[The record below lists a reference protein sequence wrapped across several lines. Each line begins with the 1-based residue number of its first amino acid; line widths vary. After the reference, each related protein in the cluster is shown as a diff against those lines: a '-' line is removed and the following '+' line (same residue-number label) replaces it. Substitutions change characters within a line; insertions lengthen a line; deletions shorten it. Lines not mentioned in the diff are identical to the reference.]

1 MQVNQAPDTGKMY
14 RSRAADFRRF
24 LRNFLSGP
32 VEKVAMGIIV
42 AAVLISIFAPLVIQN
57 YSEIDPLSRMQP
69 PSAAHLF
76 GTDHL
81 GRDVFARS
89 MVGTR
94 NSLIIG
100 FSVAIL
106 ATLIGGA
113 LGLIAGFMKIG
124 DRLIMRLMDGLMA
137 IPSVLLAIAL
147 VALMGSSILT
157 IIIAITVPETPRM
170 ARIVRS
176 VVVSL
181 KEMPFIDAAVTMGT
195 PEWKILLRHL
205 LPNTVGALSVQAT
218 ATCASAIITE
228 AILSFLGAG
237 TPPDIPSW
245 GGIIAESRVF
255 FQISPWAIAF
265 PGLMLSLLVL
275 AVNVLGDRMREV
287 LDPRLSRRMA

>member
-14 RSRAADFRRF
+14 RSRAADLRRF
-24 LRNFLSGP
+24 LRDFLAGP

-100 FSVAIL
+100 FSVAIF

-113 LGLIAGFMKIG
+113 LGLIAGYMKIG

-181 KEMPFIDAAVTMGT
+181 TG
-195 PEWKILLRHL
+195 
-205 LPNTVGALSVQAT
+205 
-218 ATCASAIITE
+218 C
-228 AILSFLGAG
+228 
-237 TPPDIPSW
+237 
-245 GGIIAESRVF
+245 
-255 FQISPWAIAF
+255 
-265 PGLMLSLLVL
+265 
-275 AVNVLGDRMREV
+275 
-287 LDPRLSRRMA
+287 

>member
-1 MQVNQAPDTGKMY
+1 MSSTDTQPAIQLH
-14 RSRAADFRRF
+14 RSRWAEFWRFFREF
-24 LRNFLSGP
+24 TSGP
-32 VEKVAMGIIV
+32 VEKIAVGIIV
-42 AAVLISIFAPLVIQN
+42 AAVLISIFSPMLITN
-57 YSEIDPLSRMQP
+57 YSDIDPIARMKP
-69 PSAAHLF
+69 PSADHLF

-89 MVGTR
+89 MVGTK

-106 ATLIGGA
+106 TTLIGGT

-124 DRLIMRLMDGLMA
+124 DRVIMRLMDGFMA
-137 IPSVLLAIAL
+137 IPNVLLAIAL
-147 VALMGSSILT
+147 VALMGSSLTT
-157 IIIAITVPETPRM
+157 IIIAITVPEMPRM

-176 VVVSL
+176 VVVSV
-181 KEMPFIDAAVTMGT
+181 KEMPFIDAARTMAT
-195 PEWKILLRHL
+195 PTWKVILRHL
-205 LPNTVGALSVQAT
+205 LPNTIGAVSVQAT
-218 ATCASAIITE
+218 ATFGSAIITE

-275 AVNVLGDRMREV
+275 SVNILGDRLREA
-287 LDPRLSRRMA
+287 LDPRVARKKG

>member
-1 MQVNQAPDTGKMY
+1 MNNTQTVPSQHVQ
-14 RSRAADFRRF
+14 RSRMADFRKF
-24 LRNFLSGP
+24 LREFTDGR
-32 VEKVAMGIIV
+32 VEK
-42 AAVLISIFAPLVIQN
+42 AAVLILFAALLISVIAPLIYHS
-57 YSEIDPLSRMQP
+57 YSDINPLERMQA
-69 PSAAHLF
+69 PSVDHLF

-81 GRDVFARS
+81 GRDVFERT

-100 FSVAIL
+100 FSVAIV
-106 ATLIGGA
+106 TTIIGCV
-113 LGLIAGFMKIG
+113 LGLVSGFISFGDKI
-124 DRLIMRLMDGLMA
+124 IMRLMDGFMA
-137 IPSVLLAIAL
+137 IPNVLLAIAL
-147 VALMGSSILT
+147 VALMGSSLLT
-157 IIIAITVPETPRM
+157 IIIAISVPEIPRM

-195 PEWKILLRHL
+195 PQWKILLRHL

-218 ATCASAIITE
+218 ATCASAIMTE

-237 TPPDIPSW
+237 TPPNIPSW

-255 FQISPWAIAF
+255 FQIAPWTIGF

-275 AVNVLGDRMREV
+275 SVNVLGDRLREV
-287 LDPRLSRRMA
+287 LDPRVARRRA

>member
-1 MQVNQAPDTGKMY
+1 MSSNDTTQKMQ
-14 RSRAADFRRF
+14 RSRTAD
-24 LRNFLSGP
+24 LRNFLRSLLSGSL
-32 VEKVAMGIIV
+32 EKAAMGII
-42 AAVLISIFAPLVIQN
+42 ALALGISIIAPLLIQD
-57 YSEIDPLSRMQP
+57 YSSIDPLSRMQP
-69 PSAAHLF
+69 PSVAHPF

-81 GRDVFARS
+81 GRDVFSRS

-100 FSVAIL
+100 FGVALL
-106 ATLIGGA
+106 ATVIGGS

-124 DRLIMRLMDGLMA
+124 DRLIMRLMDGFMA

-147 VALMGSSILT
+147 VALMGSSLT
-157 IIIAITVPETPRM
+157 TLIVAITVPEIPRM

-181 KEMPFIDAAVTMGT
+181 KEMPFIDAAITMGS
-195 PEWKILLRHL
+195 PKWKILFRHL

-275 AVNVLGDRMREV
+275 AVNVLGDKLREV
-287 LDPRLSRRMA
+287 LDPRLTPREA

>member
-1 MQVNQAPDTGKMY
+1 MSSSESTPETIMI
-14 RSRAADFRRF
+14 RSRWTDFRRF
-24 LRNFLSGP
+24 LLEFTRGP
-32 VEKVAMGIIV
+32 VEKVAVAIIV
-42 AAVLISIFAPLVIQN
+42 LAVLISIISPILITS
-57 YSEIDPLSRMQP
+57 YSDIDPIARMQP
-69 PSAAHLF
+69 PSAEHYF

-89 MVGTR
+89 MVGTK
-94 NSLIIG
+94 NSLFIG

-106 ATLIGGA
+106 TTLIGGI
-113 LGLIAGFMKIG
+113 LGLIAGFMTIG
-124 DRLIMRLMDGLMA
+124 DRFIMRVMDGFMA
-137 IPSVLLAIAL
+137 IPSILLAIAL
-147 VALMGSSILT
+147 VALMGSSLLT

-176 VVVSL
+176 VVVSV
-181 KEMPFIDAAVTMGT
+181 KEMPFIDAAVTMAT
-195 PEWKILLRHL
+195 PKWKVILRHL
-205 LPNTVGALSVQAT
+205 LPNTVGAISVQAT
-218 ATCASAIITE
+218 ATCGSAIITE

-275 AVNVLGDRMREV
+275 SVNVLGDRLRET
-287 LDPRLSRRMA
+287 LDPRVAKRRE

>member
-1 MQVNQAPDTGKMY
+1 MSIQEPIGAMS
-14 RSRAADFRRF
+14 RSRVADFRTF
-24 LRNFLSGP
+24 LREFTHGP
-32 VEKVAMGIIV
+32 VEKVAVAIIV
-42 AAVLISIFAPLVIQN
+42 VAVLISIISPLVSQN
-57 YSEIDPLSRMQP
+57 YSQIDPLARMKP
-69 PSAAHLF
+69 PSAEHLF

-89 MVGTR
+89 MVGTK

-100 FSVAIL
+100 FSVAIMT
-106 ATLIGGA
+106 TLVGGL
-113 LGLIAGFMKIG
+113 LGLIAGFMKVG
-124 DRLIMRLMDGLMA
+124 DRVIMRLMDGFMA

-147 VALMGSSILT
+147 VALMGSSLLT

-176 VVVSL
+176 VVVSV
-181 KEMPFIDAAVTMGT
+181 KEMPFIDAAVTMAT
-195 PEWKILLRHL
+195 PTWKIILRHL
-205 LPNTVGALSVQAT
+205 LPNTVGAISVQAT

-275 AVNVLGDRMREV
+275 SVNILGDRMREV
-287 LDPRLSRRMA
+287 LDPRVARRRA

>member
-1 MQVNQAPDTGKMY
+1 MSVSEHVPQQKMQ

-24 LRNFLSGP
+24 LREFTDGP
-32 VEKVAMGIIV
+32 VEKIAVAIIV
-42 AAVLISIFAPLVIQN
+42 AALLISVISPLVIHN
-57 YSEIDPLSRMQP
+57 FSEIDPLARLKP

-89 MVGTR
+89 MVGTK

-106 ATLIGGA
+106 TTIIGGL
-113 LGLIAGFMKIG
+113 LGLVAGFMKIG
-124 DRLIMRLMDGLMA
+124 DRVIMRLMDGFMA

-147 VALMGSSILT
+147 VALLGSSLTT

-176 VVVSL
+176 VVVSV
-181 KEMPFIDAAVTMGT
+181 KEMPFIDAAVTMAT
-195 PEWKILLRHL
+195 PKWKIILRHL
-205 LPNTVGALSVQAT
+205 LPNTVGAVSVQAT
-218 ATCASAIITE
+218 ATCASAILTE

-275 AVNVLGDRMREV
+275 SVNFLGDRLREV
-287 LDPRLSRRMA
+287 LDPRVARRRT

>member
-1 MQVNQAPDTGKMY
+1 MSLSQTDPNLHMH
-14 RSRAADFRRF
+14 RSRMADFRRF
-24 LRNFLSGP
+24 LREFTDGP
-32 VEKVAMGIIV
+32 VEKIALAILVLAL
-42 AAVLISIFAPLVIQN
+42 LISIFAPIIIQN
-57 YSEIDPLSRMQP
+57 YSEISPLDRMKA
-69 PSAAHLF
+69 PSAQHLF

-100 FSVAIL
+100 FSVAFL
-106 ATLIGGA
+106 TTVIGCT
-113 LGLIAGFMKIG
+113 LGLVAGFIKVG
-124 DRLIMRLMDGLMA
+124 DRVIMRLMDGFMA
-137 IPSVLLAIAL
+137 IPNVLLAIAL
-147 VALMGSSILT
+147 VALMGSSLTT
-157 IIIAITVPETPRM
+157 IIVAITVPEIPRM

-195 PEWKILLRHL
+195 PSWKILLRHL

-218 ATCASAIITE
+218 ATCASAIMTE

-255 FQISPWAIAF
+255 FQIAPWAIGF

-275 AVNVLGDRMREV
+275 SVNILGDRLREV
-287 LDPRLSRRMA
+287 LDPRVARRRA